1 MGSDSG
7 ASSTDNLTN
16 ATTLTF
22 AGTAEAGATVE
33 ILVGGASRASPI
45 KLNSLARKGVV
56 VRTRGG
62 AAPAFHPAIV
72 ERQNQRVEE
81 KNRIAQAAAAL
92 VEDGDTI
99 MIEAGTTTAL
109 IAKYLLGKRFVN
121 IVTNST
127 LILPFARL
135 NPGIHLTVVGGE
147 FRPATESF
155 VGPVA
160 LGELERFHVRLAFV
174 GTDGFSLAGGLTT
187 HLVEGAEIVR
197 KMADRAETTILVADS
212 AKFGRIGFVHVL
224 PVSRLQRLISDAATK
239 ACTLYHTQAQR
250 GDKEAEEKE
259 SRVNE
264 AAAIGVLSTMEEP
277 TKPMRAEAASG
288 GSYTSPW
295 GVHPKLQ
302 ILTVGELLDGK
313 KIDMPPVHQVNVTYK
328 RAPKRKKRSE
338 DRYP

>member
-1 MGSDSG
+1 MVPTALTDREREIVRLLAQDSG
-7 ASSTDNLTN
+7 LSVSALSARVGVS
-16 ATTLTF
+16 AV
-22 AGTAEAGATVE
+22 TVR
-33 ILVGGASRASPI
+33 SD
-45 KLNSLARKGVV
+45 LNSLARKGVV

-109 IAKYLLGKRFVN
+109 VAKHLLGKRFVN

-224 PVSRLQRLISDAATK
+224 PVSRLQRLISDAG
-239 ACTLYHTQAQR
+239 L
-250 GDKEAEEKE
+250 
-259 SRVNE
+259 
-264 AAAIGVLSTMEEP
+264 P
-277 TKPMRAEAASG
+277 AEARASVEE
-288 GSYTSPW
+288 T
-295 GVHPKLQ
+295 GV
-302 ILTVGELLDGK
+302 
-313 KIDMPPVHQVNVTYK
+313 QVQLV
-328 RAPKRKKRSE
+328 
-338 DRYP
+338 